1 MLRWTHI
8 LGTLALGAFCASGL
22 QSAHAQDTPI
32 EAPSE
37 SYFAE
42 TIQPSY
48 ASGSNA
54 YPDGDYQKQLQ
65 AAGGSCGCDVWGCG
79 GSPFRTGPGCG
90 DDWLVGPRWRIS
102 LDGVT
107 LHRNSTNLAALAE
120 SMGTTLDAV
129 DQYENFDHGVGARL
143 MVGAWWPQN
152 KNFELVMGY
161 VGVEEWNANIV
172 LPVET
177 LPPVVIPPVTVEV
190 DERRTLNYNSSLHAF
205 EINFQALNQI
215 SWKPYAGIRY
225 FSLDEVVEDRTNQ
238 YETMPLLI
246 TETSITR
253 SYLTATKVQ
262 NNLIGFQLGM
272 RRDQWRIAPK
282 LYIEGF
288 SNAGIYCNLINRSD
302 VDRATVTTTTVLEDD
317 PETEDVD
324 ESGQV
329 QVVQQATGNR
339 VKTERTEMAL
349 AVETSLALVWKMNN
363 CCALR
368 GGYQVLFIDG
378 VELADDAF
386 LGSEGS
392 ESLLFHGCFAGF
404 EYRR

>member
-1 MLRWTHI
+1 MLRWNKFLGI
-8 LGTLALGAFCASGL
+8 LAAGLLSASCV
-22 QSAHAQDTPI
+22 QSARAQATPI
-32 EAPSE
+32 EAPAE

-42 TIQPSY
+42 TIKPNY
-48 ASGSNA
+48 SGGSSA
-54 YPDGDYQKQLQ
+54 YPNGDYQQQLQ
-65 AAGGSCGCDVWGCG
+65 AAGGACGCDVWGCG

-102 LDGVT
+102 LDGVMLYRET
-107 LHRNSTNLAALAE
+107 TNLAALAA

-129 DQYENFDHGVGARL
+129 DQHENFDHGVGARL

-161 VGVEEWNANIV
+161 VGVDDWNANIV

-177 LPPVVIPPVTVEV
+177 LPPVIIPPISVEV
-190 DERRTLNYNSSLHAF
+190 DERRTLNYNSSMHAM
-205 EINFQALNQI
+205 EINFQALNDI

-238 YETMPLLI
+238 YETTPLSV
-246 TETSITR
+246 TESSITR
-253 SYLTATKVQ
+253 SILNSTEVK

-272 RRDQWRIAPK
+272 RRDQWRVAPK

-288 SNAGIYCNLINRSD
+288 TNAGVYCNVINRSD
-302 VDRATVTTTTVLEDD
+302 VDRTTLTSRTVLEDD
-317 PETEDVD
+317 PGTDDVD
-324 ESGQV
+324 ETGQV
-329 QVVQQATGNR
+329 QVLSNSTGNR

-349 AVETSLALVWKMNN
+349 TVETSLALVWKMNN

-368 GGYQVLFIDG
+368 GGYQLLYIDG
-378 VELADDAF
+378 VELGDNAF
-386 LGSEGS
+386 LGGEAS
-392 ESLLFHGCFAGF
+392 ESLLYHGCFAGF